1 MNEEQPRLP
10 ARQAGGSPG
19 AAERWPGSFG
29 SPPRSAANA
38 RALEPRRD
46 GEGSLAHVVETLL
59 DKGLVLNA
67 DIMVSVAGVE
77 LLGIRLRAALASFE
91 TASRYGLEFPAGT
104 DTDTAAWRE
113 SREEKETCPQCSK
126 KVPTKQLLEDWCP
139 WCGWR
144 SAQAL
149 SAGDTDATGGDGG
162 DSGADGGD
170 GDGGDARQ
178 LEQAPTSTSAASTS
192 ASTSTSKSRSTRRA
206 TRTRSTARKKA
217 AADSNADDD
226 GGEAEKT
233 PRSGTTRR
241 TTRTRAAR
249 KKEEETE

>member
-10 ARQAGGSPG
+10 ARQATGSPG
-19 AAERWPGSFG
+19 APERWPGSFAT
-29 SPPRSAANA
+29 PPRAAASA

-113 SREEKETCPQCSK
+113 AKEEKEACPQCDK
-126 KVPTKQLLEDWCP
+126 KVPVKQLLEDWCP

-149 SAGDTDATGGDGG
+149 AAGEQRGDDT
-162 DSGADGGD
+162 SVE
-170 GDGGDARQ
+170 GDASVQ
-178 LEQAPTSTSAASTS
+178 LERADTPQKADTPE
-192 ASTSTSKSRSTRRA
+192 KSEKGEQ
-206 TRTRSTARKKA
+206 RKEPEEPE
-217 AADSNADDD
+217 
-226 GGEAEKT
+226 EAEK
-233 PRSGTTRR
+233 PRRSPRPKRTTRSSSRTTRSSSR
-241 TTRTRAAR
+241 TTRTSRGTGSRAAR
-249 KKEEETE
+249 KEEESE